1 MASSSSAAPAPQT
14 VRPTNPEDWEPYKDV
29 ISHLYTEV
37 KLKDVMREM
46 ERSYGFKATEK
57 QYKTQI
63 KKWCLDTKYV
73 KSSEYLA
80 MIKWKRRRE
89 RENPPK
95 ETRFTLRGRLIDPR
109 DIVRFE
115 KRAIKKGL
123 ITPGGNLSGQESIED
138 LGYETPS
145 PSGATYS

>member
-1 MASSSSAAPAPQT
+1 
-14 VRPTNPEDWEPYKDV
+14 
-29 ISHLYTEV
+29 
-37 KLKDVMREM
+37 M

-63 KKWCLDTKYV
+63 KKWAFDTKYV

-80 MIKWKRRRE
+80 MIKLKRRRE
-89 RENPPK
+89 RGHPPK
-95 ETRFTLRGRLIDPR
+95 DTQFSLRGRIIDPR

-123 ITPGGNLSGQESIED
+123 ITEDGTLSSQESIED
-138 LGYETPS
+138 LGYETPP
-145 PSGATYS
+145 PSGGSFM

>member
-1 MASSSSAAPAPQT
+1 MASSSSASGSQT
-14 VRPTNPEDWEPYKDV
+14 VRPSNPEDWEPYKEV
-29 ISHLYTEV
+29 IAQLYTEI

-80 MIKWKRRRE
+80 MIKTKRRRE

-95 ETRFTLRGRLIDPR
+95 ETIFNLRGRIIDPR

-123 ITPGGNLSGQESIED
+123 ITEDGSLSGQESLED

-145 PSGATYS
+145 PTGASFL